1 MNALP
6 SDIANIISRLSHE
19 MNLIDV
25 KQELI
30 EHATIRNYFDGKN
43 MKHISKDRI
52 INQTLIA
59 CVNKLNDNPYIQSNL
74 INFMKNV
81 VYREYLRSLPYSS
94 LTENMIEEL
103 TDFNKYIYEWV

>member
-6 SDIANIISRLSHE
+6 SDVANVISKISHE
-19 MNLIDV
+19 MNFIDV
-25 KQELI
+25 KQELV
-30 EHATIRNYFDGKN
+30 EYATIHNYLDGKN

-59 CVNKLNDNPYIQSNL
+59 CVNKLNDKPYMQSNL
-74 INFMKNV
+74 IKFMKNV
-81 VYREYLRSLPYSS
+81 VYREYLMSLPYSS

-103 TDFNKYIYEWV
+103 RVFNTI